1 MMLLG
6 KVIKLA
12 ISAQSQFPEDVARR
26 EPDLA
31 EQLESEAQRDGMDL
45 AQFIA
50 DTVSRFM
57 AHEDG
62 ESWTTIVGNI
72 QRTDDPGYTF
82 ISTIMH
88 ARISHKCDQHG

>member
-1 MMLLG
+1 MLLG

-12 ISAQSQFPEDVARR
+12 MSAQSQFPEDVVLR
-26 EPDLA
+26 EPQLA
-31 EQLESEAQRDGMDL
+31 AQLEAEAQRTGMDVPHL
-45 AQFIA
+45 VA

-57 AHEDG
+57 AHEDS

-72 QRTDDPGYTF
+72 QRTDDPGYAF

-88 ARISHKCDQHG
+88 ARVDHRCDQHG

>member
-1 MMLLG
+1 MLRG

-12 ISAQSQFPEDVARR
+12 MTAQSQFPEDVVLR
-26 EPDLA
+26 EPEFA
-31 EQLESEAQRDGMDL
+31 AQLEEEAQRAGMDVPR
-45 AQFIA
+45 FVA

-62 ESWTTIVGNI
+62 ESWTTVVGNI

-88 ARISHKCDQHG
+88 ARVSHRCEQHG

>member
-1 MMLLG
+1 MLLG

-12 ISAQSQFPEDVARR
+12 MTAQSQFPEDVVVR
-26 EPDLA
+26 EPELA
-31 EQLESEAQRDGMDL
+31 AQLEAEASRADMDVPN
-45 AQFIA
+45 FVA
-50 DTVSRFM
+50 DTVRRFM
-57 AHEDG
+57 EHEDG

>member
-1 MMLLG
+1 MLLG

-12 ISAQSQFPEDVARR
+12 MTAQSQFPEEVVVR
-26 EPDLA
+26 EPELA
-31 EQLESEAQRDGMDL
+31 AELEREAAAKGMDVPH
-45 AQFIA
+45 FVA

-62 ESWTTIVGNI
+62 ESWTTIIGNI

-88 ARISHKCDQHG
+88 ARVSHKCDQHG

>member
-1 MMLLG
+1 MLLG

-12 ISAQSQFPEDVARR
+12 ISAQSQFPEDVLER
-26 EPDLA
+26 EPELA
-31 EQLESEAQRDGMDL
+31 AQLETEAQCAGMEVP
-45 AQFIA
+45 QFVG

-72 QRTDDPGYTF
+72 QRTDDPGYAF

-88 ARISHKCDQHG
+88 ARIDHRCEQHG